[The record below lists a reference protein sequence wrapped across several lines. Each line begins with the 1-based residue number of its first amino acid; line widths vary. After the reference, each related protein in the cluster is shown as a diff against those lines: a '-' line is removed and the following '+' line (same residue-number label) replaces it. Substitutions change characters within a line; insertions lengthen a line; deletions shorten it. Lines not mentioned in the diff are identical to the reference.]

1 MRKHKAR
8 MVKLTEYG
16 NFNMCIMPE
25 KSTKK
30 TASKKL
36 GSKNSREGDN
46 LGSMWSSSQAG
57 FSTSLP
63 ALNTVKC

>member
-8 MVKLTEYG
+8 MVKLTEYD

-36 GSKNSREGDN
+36 GSKNSREGEFRFN
-46 LGSMWSSSQAG
+46 VEQ
-57 FSTSLP
+57 
-63 ALNTVKC
+63 